1 MVPTLIFFKKKLI
14 IGLAKKKK
22 KIKLLYMDSSV
33 RVQLIIFKLFT

>member
-14 IGLAKKKK
+14 IGLASSKK